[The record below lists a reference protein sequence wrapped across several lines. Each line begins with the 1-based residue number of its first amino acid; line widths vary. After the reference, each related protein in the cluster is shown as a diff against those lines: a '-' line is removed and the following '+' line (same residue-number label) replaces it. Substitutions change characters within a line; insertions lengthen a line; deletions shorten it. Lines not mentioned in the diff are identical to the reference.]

1 MRIAVNTR
9 LLLKGK
15 LEGIG
20 WFTYENFERITKLH
34 PEHQFFF
41 LFDRPYSNDFIFASN
56 VTPIVL
62 KPQSRHPILW
72 YIWFEWAVK
81 RFLEKNQIDIFI
93 SPDGYLSLKTNIPQL
108 AVIHDINFYHNPK
121 GLPLIT
127 SWYFNKYFP
136 KFAYK
141 AKRIVTV
148 SEYSKTD
155 IVNCY
160 RVDEKKIDVV
170 YNGANNVFSPLSEDE
185 ATETRV
191 KISGGA
197 PYFVFVGAFNP
208 RKNVD
213 GLIKAYGI
221 FREKTNSNIK
231 LVLVGEPMFKTK
243 AIQNAFNLCT
253 FKDDIVFTGRQEIHE
268 LRNIIGASFAM
279 VYPSF
284 FEGFGIPVLEAIK
297 CEVPLAVSNTTS
309 IPEVAGNAAI
319 YFDPSNIESIADSM
333 VKLWSNESL
342 RNELVK
348 NAKMQG
354 KLFNWDIA
362 AAKLYD
368 SIMKCMG

>member
-1 MRIAVNTR
+1 
-9 LLLKGK
+9 
-15 LEGIG
+15 
-20 WFTYENFERITKLH
+20 
-34 PEHQFFF
+34 
-41 LFDRPYSNDFIFASN
+41 
-56 VTPIVL
+56 
-62 KPQSRHPILW
+62 
-72 YIWFEWAVK
+72 
-81 RFLEKNQIDIFI
+81 
-93 SPDGYLSLKTNIPQL
+93 
-108 AVIHDINFYHNPK
+108 
-121 GLPLIT
+121 
-127 SWYFNKYFP
+127 
-136 KFAYK
+136 
-141 AKRIVTV
+141 
-148 SEYSKTD
+148 
-155 IVNCY
+155 
-160 RVDEKKIDVV
+160 
-170 YNGANNVFSPLSEDE
+170 
-185 ATETRV
+185 
-191 KISGGA
+191 
-197 PYFVFVGAFNP
+197 
-208 RKNVD
+208 
-213 GLIKAYGI
+213 
-221 FREKTNSNIK
+221 
-231 LVLVGEPMFKTK
+231 MFKTK